1 MAKTSFEV
9 LSGNAETQPLAIILV
24 EILFFLLG
32 MFEVKNVEKSSREK
46 IG

>member
-24 EILFFLLG
+24 EILF
-32 MFEVKNVEKSSREK
+32 VSHSWNV
-46 IG
+46 